1 MNCGISEVML
11 GGNSTRSETDQN
23 AETDRN
29 MEADMERYLVRKSP
43 VSGGDINRAYA
54 LGYSDGSA
62 AFMKVNR
69 KENIGFFR
77 AEAEGL
83 AAIEKTGA
91 IRVPK
96 VICMG
101 QGIGTGGA
109 GGEADDAYSSAA
121 GPGSSYLV
129 LEYIERGRPAPG
141 SYERFGRNLAA
152 MHSADTSSFTKRRFG
167 FLHDNYI
174 GSGVQINEP
183 KDTWIEFF
191 AECRLRPQF
200 ERASVYF
207 DTDEMMR
214 IDELLCHLDRYL
226 IEPGSPSLLHGDLW
240 GGNHMADETGEI
252 MLIDPAVYVGHAEA
266 DIAMTELFGGY
277 RREFYAAYDEARP
290 MEPGYEDRRDLYNL
304 YHLLNHLNLFG
315 AGYLGSVRSI
325 LKKYY

>member
-1 MNCGISEVML
+1 
-11 GGNSTRSETDQN
+11 
-23 AETDRN
+23 
-29 MEADMERYLVRKSP
+29 MEADMERYLVRKTP

-54 LGYSDGSA
+54 LEYSDDSA

-109 GGEADDAYSSAA
+109 GEEADDAYSSAA
-121 GPGSSYLV
+121 GPDSSYLV

-152 MHSADTSSFTKRRFG
+152 MHSADTSSFTEERFG

>member
-1 MNCGISEVML
+1 
-11 GGNSTRSETDQN
+11 
-23 AETDRN
+23 
-29 MEADMERYLVRKSP
+29 
-43 VSGGDINRAYA
+43 
-54 LGYSDGSA
+54 
-62 AFMKVNR
+62 
-69 KENIGFFR
+69 
-77 AEAEGL
+77 
-83 AAIEKTGA
+83 
-91 IRVPK
+91 
-96 VICMG
+96 
-101 QGIGTGGA
+101 
-109 GGEADDAYSSAA
+109 
-121 GPGSSYLV
+121 
-129 LEYIERGRPAPG
+129 
-141 SYERFGRNLAA
+141 
-152 MHSADTSSFTKRRFG
+152 MHSADTSSFTEGRFG

-200 ERASVYF
+200 ERASAYF

-214 IDELLCHLDRYL
+214 INELLCHLDRYL
-226 IEPGSPSLLHGDLW
+226 VEPGSPSLLHGDLW